1 MSVLSN
7 RVSALTES
15 ATLGMTRLS
24 RKLKAEGKDVINL
37 SIGEPD
43 FNTPVRVKEAA
54 KKAIDDN
61 QTHYAPVSGIM
72 ELRKAIAKKLKEEN
86 GLDFKPEQVV
96 VCNGAKQAIA
106 NAMLSLVD
114 PGDEVIVPAPYWVS
128 YPELVKLAGGRV
140 VELRTQVGQDFKI
153 TPGQLEEAITEKTKV
168 MIYSSPCN
176 PTGSFYTKDELKAL
190 ATVIERHP
198 RLMVISDEIYEYINF
213 TGRHESLAQFPEVSK
228 RVITVNGVSKG
239 YAMTGWRI
247 GYLAAPVEIAEACDT
262 LQGQITSAASTI
274 SQLAALQALDSDD
287 SVRREVNN
295 MIAAFRE
302 RRDLVL
308 SLMKDIP
315 GFVANVPAGA
325 FYIFPDVSYY
335 FGKSNGHVTIRDCD
349 GLSSYLLNTVYVATV
364 PGSAFGDDRCIRIS
378 YATSKENLIKAF
390 GRIREAL
397 ATLN

>member
-7 RVSALTES
+7 RVSTLTES

-43 FNTPVRVKEAA
+43 FNTPVKVKEAA

-72 ELRKAIAKKLKEEN
+72 ELRKAIVKKLKEEN
-86 GLDFKPEQVV
+86 GLDFSPEQVV

-106 NAMLSLVD
+106 NVMLSLVD

-140 VELRTQVGQDFKI
+140 VELRTQVGHDFKI
-153 TPGQLEEAITEKTKV
+153 TPKQLEEAITKKTKV
-168 MIYSSPCN
+168 LIYSSPCN

-190 ATVIERHP
+190 AAVIEKHP

-213 TGRHESLAQFPEVSK
+213 TGRHESLAQFPQVRD
-228 RVITVNGVSKG
+228 RVILVNGVSKG

-247 GYLAAPVEIAEACDT
+247 GYLAASIEIAVACDT

-274 SQLAALQALDSDD
+274 SQLAALQALDSDA
-287 SVRREVNN
+287 SVRQEVKT

-308 SLMKDIP
+308 SLIKDIP

-325 FYIFPDVSYY
+325 FYIFPDVSQY
-335 FGKSNGHVTIRDCD
+335 FGKSNGDMTIRNCND
-349 GLSSYLLNTVYVATV
+349 LASFLLNKVYVATV

-378 YATSKENLIKAF
+378 YATSKENLVKAF

-397 ATLN
+397 ASLN